1 MLRIT
6 WNITTSINYLDFLI
20 LSVKTTIIYLT
31 YDIFGLDVQILASQ
45 VYHGN
50 GETIGYIRK

>member
-1 MLRIT
+1 MKYHYIDQLFRLP
-6 WNITTSINYLDFLI
+6 NIVRKNYY
-20 LSVKTTIIYLT
+20 YLT

-50 GETIGYIRK
+50 GKQFGILENR